1 MMFGESPF
9 ATAPFGSYAGEERN
23 ASVTIGGTSAKFNQ
37 SAFTVF
43 GHSSV
48 TMDGAGA
55 TYNAGE
61 FAVYVFLSVG
71 IPIAGAKFNADTVS
85 VVPVLT

>member
-55 TYNAGE
+55 T
-61 FAVYVFLSVG
+61 
-71 IPIAGAKFNADTVS
+71 
-85 VVPVLT
+85 